1 MGVCYKKENSIL
13 YTSIVHISPVSPF
26 ISLFSH
32 SLFYMYSF
40 EEIKRFS
47 DIFFKW
53 RKTKKKP
60 YIQFLDYQS
69 IMIVFNFLFPRWIWL
84 FLFYIILFPFLP
96 VYSPWY
102 VSFLMNSLL
111 YLNRIKSFF
120 WKKNKIY
127 IYIYI
132 YY

>member
-47 DIFFKW
+47 DIFFLNEGKQ
-53 RKTKKKP
+53 RKNLISNSWT
-60 YIQFLDYQS
+60 INLSCLFS
-69 IMIVFNFLFPRWIWL
+69 IFYFPDEYDC
-84 FLFYIILFPFLP
+84 FYFI
-96 VYSPWY
+96 
-102 VSFLMNSLL
+102 
-111 YLNRIKSFF
+111 
-120 WKKNKIY
+120 
-127 IYIYI
+127 
-132 YY
+132 